1 MSKFLPYIVKLLSKL
16 PLPVLYV
23 LSWIV
28 YVLLFYIFGARKQ
41 LTLQNLKESFTKQSE
56 SERLLIAKN
65 HYKSVCMVVAETIKA
80 ISLSKEEIKG
90 RVKFTNLN
98 LLEKYL
104 NNNQSVIIVTAHFCN
119 IEWALYSCAQH
130 INYPVDTIYRTQKV
144 SWLEKLFFELRSQFG
159 ITPLPMET
167 CISES
172 VKRAK
177 ITRMIAMAADQS
189 PKKDDTPY
197 WHTFLNRDTAFHTGT
212 EKIAKAFKY
221 PILFM
226 SMKRTHKGY
235 YEASLKLIAEPPFT
249 MQPNEIMRRYI
260 MELETLV
267 TESPKDWL
275 WAYRRWKIAKPVYD

>member
-1 MSKFLPYIVKLLSKL
+1 MNHLIKLLSKL
-16 PLPVLYV
+16 PLSVLYG
-23 LSWIV
+23 LSWVI
-28 YVLLFYIFGARKQ
+28 YVLLFYIFGVRKQ
-41 LTLQNLKESFTKQSE
+41 LTLKNLKESFAQYSE

-65 HYKSVCMVVAETIKA
+65 HYKSVCMVIAETIKA
-80 ISLSKEEIKG
+80 FSLSKEEIKK
-90 RVKFTNLN
+90 RVTFENLN
-98 LLEKYL
+98 LLDNYL
-104 NNNQSVIIVTAHFCN
+104 KNNQSVIIVTAHFCN
-119 IEWALYSCAQH
+119 IEWALYSCAQQ
-130 INYPVDTIYRTQKV
+130 IDYPVDTIYRTQKV

-159 ITPLPMET
+159 ITPLAMET

-172 VKRAK
+172 VKRSK

-189 PKKDDTPY
+189 PKKDDTQY
-197 WHTFLNRDTAFHTGT
+197 WQTFLNRDTAFHTGT

-226 SMKRTHKGY
+226 SMKRTSKGY

-260 MELETLV
+260 NELETLV

-275 WAYRRWKIAKPVYD
+275 WAYRRWKITKPVYD